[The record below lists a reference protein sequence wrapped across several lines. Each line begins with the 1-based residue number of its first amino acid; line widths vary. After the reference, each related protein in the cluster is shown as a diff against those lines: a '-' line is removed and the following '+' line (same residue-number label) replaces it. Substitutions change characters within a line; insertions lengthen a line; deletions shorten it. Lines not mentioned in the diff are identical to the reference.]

1 MYAGDVGDASLRD
14 SYTRQYPIDE
24 TTGVL
29 LARRAQVMGA
39 LGVSIPR
46 GSWTVGA
53 DWRYTGERTDPKGQL
68 EAFSVL
74 DLKLRYALTKELTAT
89 ARMDNVFD
97 TEYQTAYGYNQ
108 ARTGAYI
115 GLLWAQK

>member
-1 MYAGDVGDASLRD
+1 
-14 SYTRQYPIDE
+14 
-24 TTGVL
+24 
-29 LARRAQVMGA
+29 MGS

-74 DLKLRYALTKELTAT
+74 DLKLRYAVTKELTAT
-89 ARMDNVFD
+89 ARIDNVFD

-108 ARTGAYI
+108 TRTGAYV
-115 GLLWAQK
+115 GLLWSQK